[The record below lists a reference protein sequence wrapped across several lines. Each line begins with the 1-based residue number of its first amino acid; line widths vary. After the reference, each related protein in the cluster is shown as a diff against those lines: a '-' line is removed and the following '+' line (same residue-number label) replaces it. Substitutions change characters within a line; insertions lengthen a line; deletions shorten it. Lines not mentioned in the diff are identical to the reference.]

1 MTVAALW
8 FVSSWM
14 TYGLIAY
21 FLGLPDGGGA
31 IVGLLLGAFVFMD
44 PTGLLWVRSD
54 LASTE
59 PTRAQPHPADRRRRR
74 LRSLVRGDRPV

>member
-1 MTVAALW
+1 MLRRIGIAALW

-31 IVGLLLGAFVFMD
+31 IVGSLLGAFVFMD
-44 PTGLLWVRSD
+44 PTGLLWARSN

-59 PTRAQPHPADRRRRR
+59 PMPAQPTQQTDVVASAR
-74 LRSLVRGDRPV
+74 